1 MSVFALYQYL
11 IYTTIRA
18 RERERECALNRVS
31 ECECERNCFFWRAIY
46 VDETQQR
53 WDEIKLSKKTKT
65 RVTCN
70 WNILK
75 KETKNSQSN
84 SLKKQQKVQQTNLD
98 PRRICGA
105 GKTEGV
111 AKKKKRYFCAIFY
124 TSVEQSKRRNLKLR
138 RMTHFGR
145 YSSF

>member
-1 MSVFALYQYL
+1 MCECVCVVPISNIYYYTCEWESERWIVWASVS
-11 IYTTIRA
+11 
-18 RERERECALNRVS
+18 VS
-31 ECECERNCFFWRAIY
+31 EIVSFEGPFILMKHNNGEMKSNY
-46 VDETQQR
+46 P
-53 WDEIKLSKKTKT
+53 KTKT
-65 RVTCN
+65 RITCN

-98 PRRICGA
+98 PRRICG
-105 GKTEGV
+105 GRKTEGV
-111 AKKKKRYFCAIFY
+111 TKKKKRYFCAIFY